1 MIMRRLP
8 AIGGHVLTHVWVFVV
23 IIAIWEVAARLIGQ
37 FYFPPLSKIAAA
49 AVKMWFSGD
58 LSTVWLSS
66 TVATEIVPSLIRLA
80 AGFAIAAAVGI
91 ILGFAIGR
99 SKVLADYVDLIVH
112 VMRSVP
118 PVALVPIF
126 MLLFGLGTQMRVLL
140 IAFTSVWP
148 ILLNT
153 IDGAREVEPTYLDTA
168 RVFGISRSRRLRS
181 VILPS
186 CLTRIFDGLRIS
198 SALALVVMVVS
209 EMFAATNGIGYSLV
223 YAQQSFRYNDMW
235 AYVILLGILGW
246 LLNLLLRI
254 PERVLLR
261 WQPQND

>member
-1 MIMRRLP
+1 I
-8 AIGGHVLTHVWVFVV
+8 
-23 IIAIWEVAARLIGQ
+23 IGQ